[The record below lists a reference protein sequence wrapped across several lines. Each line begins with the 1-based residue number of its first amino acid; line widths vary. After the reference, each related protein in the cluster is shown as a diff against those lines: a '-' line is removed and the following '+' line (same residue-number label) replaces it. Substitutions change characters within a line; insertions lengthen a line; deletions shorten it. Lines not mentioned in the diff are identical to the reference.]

1 MNLAYSDGRDVH
13 AALDVII
20 RVFMGRKS
28 LDVMVDIKPQT
39 FFAPERGGFTT
50 AEWCGAK
57 AK

>member
-39 FFAPERGGFTT
+39 FFAPECRSLTT
-50 AEWCGAK
+50 VE
-57 AK
+57 